1 MNKALNFVLNI
12 DLSKV
17 EESEVLSNKP
27 SLEKLANLFSKG
39 YYLTM
44 QPRNNRNTGEAYL
57 WIIATKQ
64 AEDREAFSL
73 RVNQE
78 ILNYVITILTGRDS
92 DISKVDADNLDSF
105 NEVVKNFELE
115 LYMAEKAQGKT
126 MKNTYTTSGMTV
138 TSYYK
143 RGVIVYKP
151 YRNPELKMYLNA

>member
-1 MNKALNFVLNI
+1 MNKAFNFVLNI

-27 SLEKLANLFSKG
+27 SLERLTILFSKG
-39 YYLTM
+39 YYLAM
-44 QPRNNRNTGEAYL
+44 QPKVSQKGEAYL

-64 AEDREAFSL
+64 AEDREEFSL
-73 RVNQE
+73 RVNE
-78 ILNYVITILTGRDS
+78 EVLNYVITILTGRDS
-92 DISKVDADNLDSF
+92 DISKIDADNLNSF
-105 NEVVKNFELE
+105 NEVVKNFELD
-115 LYMAEKAQGKT
+115 LYKAEKAQGKT

-151 YRNPELKMYLNA
+151 YRNPELKAYLNA